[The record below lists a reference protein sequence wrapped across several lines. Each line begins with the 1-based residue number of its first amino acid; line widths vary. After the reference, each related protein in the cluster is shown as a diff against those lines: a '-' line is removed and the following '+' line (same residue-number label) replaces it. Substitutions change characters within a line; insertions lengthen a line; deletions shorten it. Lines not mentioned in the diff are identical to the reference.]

1 MRTIS
6 VSIIIPTC
14 RRTAD
19 LTRCLERLVPQL
31 PADGS
36 CELLVSD
43 DGDVEETKRTL
54 AATFPLVR
62 WSQGPQRGPAANRN
76 HGVSATSGDWLI
88 FADDDVLPTGD
99 FLAAY
104 LEAIADASDVDVALE
119 GATVR
124 EQQPTSLLWEAPHNP
139 DGGMLISCNFA
150 ISRRLY
156 EHAGRFD
163 ERFPVAAFEDTE
175 FAARL
180 LAKGFKIRFLPRAKL
195 LHPLRATPPARR
207 LAARWEGRVIYAFE
221 QGASAF
227 RILWNLPWHVFRVV
241 PSRFEGQRWSLANA
255 KAAGIFLREWLWV
268 LWLTPGWVGKW
279 SGMSRSEFWKTHVER
294 HGPVPKFGF

>member
-1 MRTIS
+1 MRKIS

-43 DGDVEETKRTL
+43 DGSVEETKRAL
-54 AATFPLVR
+54 AGRFPSVR
-62 WSQGPQRGPAANRN
+62 WSQGPQLGPAANRN
-76 HGVSATSGDWLI
+76 HGVSATSGDWLV
-88 FADDDVLPTGD
+88 FADDDVLPTRN

-104 LEAIADASDVDVALE
+104 LAAIPDAANGDIALE
-119 GATVR
+119 GPTVR
-124 EQQPTSLLWEAPHNP
+124 EWQPTSLLWEAPHNP

-150 ISRRLY
+150 ISRKLY
-156 EHAGRFD
+156 ERAGRFD

-175 FAARL
+175 FTARL
-180 LAKGFKIRFLPRAKL
+180 LAMGTVLRFVPEAKL
-195 LHPLRATPPARR
+195 VHPLRATPSAKR
-207 LAARWEGRVIYAFE
+207 LAERWEGRVIYAFE
-221 QGASAF
+221 QGATAF
-227 RILWNLPWHVFRVV
+227 RIIWNLPWHVFRVV
-241 PSRFEGQRWSLANA
+241 PSRFQGQRWSLANA
-255 KAAGIFLREWLWV
+255 KAAGIFFREWLWV
-268 LWLTPGWVGKW
+268 LYLTPRWVWKW
-279 SGMSRSEFWKTHVER
+279 SRMRRSDFWKTHVEL